1 MSELQFLVE
10 THDIKNA
17 LYHSSNLGI
26 IYDLIGAQRQR
37 KFISENSGSR
47 MNEQEE
53 WNNIMTFLR
62 RELRNREEFV
72 LQLKAST
79 QSSEPSYKS
88 SNYDN
93 TKNRKSYP

>member
-1 MSELQFLVE
+1 MTSLE
-10 THDIKNA
+10 
-17 LYHSSNLGI
+17 
-26 IYDLIGAQRQR
+26 R
-37 KFISENSGSR
+37 KGRFISENSDIK
-47 MNEQEE
+47 MNEQERR
-53 WNNIMTFLR
+53 NKIMAFLR

-93 TKNRKSYP
+93 TKNRKSYLGDTKKSNQSPVKCSIW